1 MAPAASRGDV
11 TLNDALDAITG
22 GTLKVRGTGLDDL
35 IFLLDEKKAKTA
47 NLSILADKHYHRI
60 FEALFRCAITEKQSY
75 YSGKKTTAA
84 SAATRLS
91 KCAEALRLALN
102 HGASKL
108 KRKTVL
114 AVIDHITQTLP
125 GPDNN
130 SHEMVEPLLQNY
142 IKAIV
147 ALLSHQANV
156 EHLATFEGNV
166 LSLRHLGLSRITHLA
181 FSSLNVILT
190 STQSND
196 LVRTKA
202 LAADVAPLI
211 SHWWQGRTV
220 SKDEMLNSVRDEM
233 LKTIFAIHLHLERLL
248 QDGEDLSIQG
258 DVEDL
263 FDTLWLEYTRRNEQS
278 QLHID
283 DISFT
288 ITTPDDFFRLRSF
301 GLRPHNQDGERKW
314 AMLQVLAFLEKA
326 LWKAQAPRQSQH
338 EIGTEELEQPRKKKR
353 RVDAAND
360 RLQGRLKSPSTGVR
374 RATVSDEITSIV
386 TTADVNGPAILVD
399 SSMALMLQLIL
410 LRGVKLPNQNQSTSH
425 HVIRWVFLRW
435 KPADMAFASLH
446 SAHHRLNS

>member
-1 MAPAASRGDV
+1 MAPAPSRGDV

-156 EHLATFEGNV
+156 EHLATFEGNGEGWRKRPRVPHPRNV
-166 LSLRHLGLSRITHLA
+166 L
-181 FSSLNVILT
+181 N
-190 STQSND
+190 
-196 LVRTKA
+196 
-202 LAADVAPLI
+202 AAVY
-211 SHWWQGRTV
+211 S
-220 SKDEMLNSVRDEM
+220 
-233 LKTIFAIHLHLERLL
+233 
-248 QDGEDLSIQG
+248 
-258 DVEDL
+258 
-263 FDTLWLEYTRRNEQS
+263 Y
-278 QLHID
+278 
-283 DISFT
+283 
-288 ITTPDDFFRLRSF
+288 
-301 GLRPHNQDGERKW
+301 
-314 AMLQVLAFLEKA
+314 
-326 LWKAQAPRQSQH
+326 
-338 EIGTEELEQPRKKKR
+338 
-353 RVDAAND
+353 
-360 RLQGRLKSPSTGVR
+360 
-374 RATVSDEITSIV
+374 
-386 TTADVNGPAILVD
+386 
-399 SSMALMLQLIL
+399 
-410 LRGVKLPNQNQSTSH
+410 
-425 HVIRWVFLRW
+425 
-435 KPADMAFASLH
+435 
-446 SAHHRLNS
+446 